1 MSCGELV
8 ARAEAEGGI
17 CVRLSLP
24 VGGAAPAASD
34 GAAVEE
40 EAPAP
45 LVEGFPGCAA
55 TLEDMFDVAQE
66 FMTVR
71 GASRRLGR
79 RPASFL
85 CTWEASIS
93 RHFR

>member
-8 ARAEAEGGI
+8 ARGEAEGGI
-17 CVRLSLP
+17 CVRLTLP
-24 VGGAAPAASD
+24 IGDTAPAAD
-34 GAAVEE
+34 DDADEE
-40 EAPAP
+40 QEVSP

-71 GASRRLGR
+71 PSWDNQEAALGTMKHIR
-79 RPASFL
+79 
-85 CTWEASIS
+85 
-93 RHFR
+93 

>member
-8 ARAEAEGGI
+8 ARGEAEGGI
-17 CVRLSLP
+17 CVRLTLP
-24 VGGAAPAASD
+24 IGDAAPAAD
-34 GAAVEE
+34 ADDAEE
-40 EAPAP
+40 EHEASP

-71 GASRRLGR
+71 PSWDC
-79 RPASFL
+79 P
-85 CTWEASIS
+85 
-93 RHFR
+93 